1 MSITLG
7 TANGNLKV
15 KRGSFLP
22 MELDQGSLPVPPHPA
37 MLLERE
43 RERERH
49 RKETELRVQEKD
61 SAEGLQL

>member
-1 MSITLG
+1 MNITLG
-7 TANGNLKV
+7 TANGTLKG

-22 MELDQGSLPVPPHPA
+22 MELDQGSLPVPPPPPCFS
-37 MLLERE
+37 RE
-43 RERERH
+43 RESH